1 MAISAGLIALLA
13 FVVAVAVLPLI
24 AIVRTARIGELA
36 RRVSG
41 LEAALNRLTAQQPLA
56 QTQPAMPQPVE
67 PPKPEQPPVA
77 VSIPA
82 PPPQPPAKEPPPAPP
97 TPAAIEPP
105 IIRTPPPWPRAPEP
119 AYESIETVIGR
130 KWLGWVAIALIC
142 GATLF
147 FLKYAFENR
156 WIGELGRVIM
166 GIVAGLAMVWA
177 GYDRHRKQW
186 RYFSQVLSGG
196 GVIVLYLS
204 IYGAFGYYHLISQ
217 PAAFVFLAI
226 IVAQTHLLALAYNA
240 RSIVL
245 VGIIGGFLTPVLLS
259 SERDQYV
266 VLFTYIFILNC
277 GTFGVIIARAWP
289 WIASLSYIGTQALF
303 WIWYSEHYHPDKRVA
318 ALLFQFAVL
327 ALFVLT
333 SLLTRWRGRQT
344 GPEEWIRL
352 AVTPFVFYATCY
364 FLLNE
369 DHHDWMA
376 ALALVLAVVFAGLAR
391 WDLSLAAPDRRF
403 LLVALGTAL
412 TFATLAIPIQ
422 LHSNWIT
429 IAWGVEAAALVWVS
443 WETATPALRTFSAC
457 VFVLAIYRFLILDT
471 PGSRAPFTPVLN
483 RYFLGMLAL
492 VISLAAAAYVSGR
505 HLPVGDPSSRWAWRS
520 GFAAFGVL
528 LLGSSIEAYTYFSSQ
543 AGAIGYRSGLESL
556 ETERSLHW
564 AGQLSLSLLWSG
576 YALLLTAGG
585 FRYRLPP
592 LRTMGLVLFGITLAK
607 VVFVDIADLRAFYR
621 IVALLALGLVLLG
634 VAFAYQRVLRH
645 EQAK

>member
-67 PPKPEQPPVA
+67 RPKPEQPPVA
-77 VSIPA
+77 VSSPA

-105 IIRTPPPWPRAPEP
+105 IIKTPPPWPREPEP
-119 AYESIETVIGR
+119 AYESLETVIGR

-226 IVAQTHLLALAYNA
+226 IVAQAHLLALAYNA
-240 RSIVL
+240 RSIHL

-259 SERDQYV
+259 SQRDQYV

-303 WIWYSEHYHPDKRVA
+303 WIWYSEHYHPGKRVA

-443 WETATPALRTFSAC
+443 WETATPALRAFSAC

-505 HLPVGDPSSRWAWRS
+505 HLPVADPSSRWAWRS

-543 AGAIGYRSGLESL
+543 AGAIGYSSGPESL
-556 ETERSLHW
+556 ETERSLYW

-634 VAFAYQRVLRH
+634 VAFAYQRILRQ